1 MNYKRVVI
9 GYALVIM
16 VLGLAVWM
24 VYGNT
29 VSFMQIERAERE
41 FVKRRD
47 VTDSLVYCFLEMSNS
62 ERAVCLGKADEWDN
76 FDRSLRRTM
85 SLADSLK
92 TLAGDSSRNG
102 KTDSLKMLLA
112 LKRKNTMMIME
123 EIAGNN
129 PDVFFSEKVSSLH
142 KGEDSVVIHPKTPK
156 VEESKEVV
164 YDIVKT
170 RKGFFAR
177 LADVFRKQHTDTVRV
192 RRRSKK
198 AAGDSA
204 RHSIDIADT
213 VADVL
218 EEIKREE
225 AKARRARL
233 RGLAVREQT
242 QQMVGVQLARRMEQ
256 LLEDIRND
264 EHRSLQTALDDDLRQ
279 RRSVMLK
286 IILLAVVAVLSAV
299 VLLFHVFR
307 DIRRTRVYHD
317 NLELAKA
324 ETERVMAQRERLLL
338 TITHDI
344 KAPAASISGFIELL
358 GEYVKD
364 RKAASYLRNI
374 KSSAT
379 HLLHL
384 VSALLDY
391 HRLESGKA
399 ETRSVSFSARQLAV
413 GCVEA
418 MRPQA
423 DAKGLA
429 LRCDTAGC
437 SDMLCRGDAFR
448 IKQILDNL
456 IGNALKYTSEG
467 SVSVKA
473 AVRYGWLH
481 IDVSDTGC
489 GMTPDEARRVFN
501 AFTRL
506 PGAQGTEGVGLGLSI
521 TKEIVTLL
529 GGRITLES
537 EKGKGTTFHV
547 SLPVTVPASG
557 QSRSEEETEGADDG
571 HAGSLTSS
579 APSAVPASPSVSCHD
594 SLRESR
600 DRASFSGF
608 PSLQESRSGFLIV
621 DDDRLQLQ
629 LLKEMLARLSQ
640 GRCAVTACSSA
651 AEALAAFGRERPQVF
666 FIDIEMPEMSGTEIV
681 SRVPSGSGTRLI
693 AMTAHEPSI
702 EPKLK
707 EAGFD
712 ACLFKPF
719 NIRQLAETLSA
730 VTGKSVMPSAE
741 AAENKYESR
750 FDTIMEYAAGDEAA
764 AREILESLGE
774 ELKAH
779 AATLRRAAA
788 DADRDAISRVAHK
801 ALPMLGMLKAAST
814 AGLKVLSPENIGN
827 VDDNEIRRHCEVII
841 NEMEE
846 IIAEIPTSPESPER
860 RECL

>member
-1 MNYKRVVI
+1 MGYKKVVT
-9 GYALVIM
+9 GYVLVIA

-24 VYGNT
+24 VYSNT
-29 VSFMQIERAERE
+29 VSLMRMERTGRE
-41 FVKRRD
+41 LVKRRG

-62 ERAVCLGKADEWDN
+62 ERAVCLGRADEWEE
-76 FDRSLRRTM
+76 FDRSLRRVM

-92 TLAGDSSRNG
+92 TLTGDSGHGG
-102 KTDSLKMLLA
+102 KADSLKALLA
-112 LKRKNTMMIME
+112 LKRRNTMMIME
-123 EIAGNN
+123 EIAGNSS
-129 PDVFFSEKVSSLH
+129 DVFFREKVRSLH
-142 KGEDSVVIHPKTPK
+142 KGEDSVVIHTNTPK
-156 VEESKEVV
+156 VEENKEVV

-177 LADVFRKQHTDTVRV
+177 LADAFRRQHTDTVRV
-192 RRRSKK
+192 RRRSSK
-198 AAGDSA
+198 AVSDSA

-213 VADVL
+213 VAGVL

-225 AKARRARL
+225 TEARRARMK
-233 RGLAVREQT
+233 GLAAREQA
-242 QQMVGVQLARRMEQ
+242 QQMVGVQIARRTGQ
-256 LLEDIRND
+256 LLEDIRKD
-264 EHRSLQTALDDDLRQ
+264 EHRSLQAALGDDLRQ
-279 RRSVMLK
+279 RRGVMLK
-286 IILLAVVAVLSAV
+286 IILLAVVAVLSAM
-299 VLLFHVFR
+299 VLLFHVLR
-307 DIRRTRVYHD
+307 DIRRTRAYHE
-317 NLELAKA
+317 NLEQAKA

-338 TITHDI
+338 TMTHDI

-374 KSSAT
+374 RSSAT
-379 HLLHL
+379 HLLRL
-384 VSALLDY
+384 VGALLDY
-391 HRLESGKA
+391 HRLESGEA
-399 ETRSVSFSARQLAV
+399 ETRSLSFSARQLIES
-413 GCVEA
+413 CVEA

-429 LRCDTAGC
+429 LCCDTAGC
-437 SDMLCRGDAFR
+437 PGMLCRGDAFR

-481 IDVSDTGC
+481 TDVSDTGC
-489 GMTPDEARRVFN
+489 GMTPGEARRVFN

-547 SLPVTVPASG
+547 SLPVSVNTSDPSQGEGGREGEGESHAVSSVPHAAPSP
-557 QSRSEEETEGADDG
+557 
-571 HAGSLTSS
+571 AGSHCGSLPESRTGD
-579 APSAVPASPSVSCHD
+579 SPSES
-594 SLRESR
+594 SFIPESR
-600 DRASFSGF
+600 G
-608 PSLQESRSGFLIV
+608 GFLIV

-640 GRCAVTACSSA
+640 GQCAVTACSSA
-651 AEALAAFGRERPQVF
+651 AEAIATFGRERPQVF
-666 FIDIEMPEMSGTEIV
+666 FVDIEMPEMSGTEIV
-681 SRVPSGSGTRLI
+681 SRLPSGSGTRLI

-719 NIRQLAETLSA
+719 SIQQLAETLSA
-730 VTGKSVMPSAE
+730 VTGERVTPSAE
-741 AAENKYESR
+741 AAENKPESR

-788 DADRDAISRVAHK
+788 DADRGAVSRVAHK
-801 ALPMLGMLKAAST
+801 ALPVLEMLKAAST

>member
-29 VSFMQIERAERE
+29 VAFMQIEKAERE
-41 FVKRRD
+41 FVRRRD

-62 ERAVCLGKADEWDN
+62 ERAVCLGKADEWEN
-76 FDRSLRRTM
+76 FDRALSRAM
-85 SLADSLK
+85 ALADSLK
-92 TLAGDSSRNG
+92 TLADDSSRNG
-102 KTDSLKMLLA
+102 KTDSLKTLLA
-112 LKRKNTMMIME
+112 LKRRNTMMIME
-123 EIAGNN
+123 EIAGSD
-129 PDVFFSEKVSSLH
+129 PDAFFSEKVSSLH
-142 KGEDSVVIHPKTPK
+142 KGEDSVVIRHKTPK
-156 VEESKEVV
+156 VEENREVV

-177 LADVFRKQHTDTVRV
+177 LADAFRKQHTDTVSV
-192 RRRSKK
+192 RQRSKK
-198 AAGDSA
+198 AVSDSA
-204 RHSIDIADT
+204 LHSIDIADT
-213 VADVL
+213 VAGVL

-225 AKARRARL
+225 AKARRARME
-233 RGLAVREQT
+233 GLAVREQT

-256 LLEDIRND
+256 LLGDIRD
-264 EHRSLQTALDDDLRQ
+264 GERRSLQTALDDDLRQ
-279 RRSVMLK
+279 RRGVMLK
-286 IILLAVVAVLSAV
+286 IILLAAAAVLSAV
-299 VLLFHVFR
+299 VLLFHVRR

-317 NLELAKA
+317 SLELAKA

-358 GEYVKD
+358 GEYVRD

-379 HLLHL
+379 HLLRL

-413 GCVEA
+413 SCVEA

-429 LRCDTAGC
+429 LSCDTAGC
-437 SDMLCRGDAFR
+437 AGMLCRGDAFR

-467 SVSVKA
+467 SVGVKA

-481 IDVSDTGC
+481 MDVSDTGC

-506 PGAQGTEGVGLGLSI
+506 PGAEGTEGVGLGLSI
-521 TKEIVTLL
+521 TREIVTLL
-529 GGRITLES
+529 GGRVTLES
-537 EKGKGTTFHV
+537 EKGRGTVFHV
-547 SLPVTVPASG
+547 SLPVTVQASSDDEG
-557 QSRSEEETEGADDG
+557 ETWMAGESHEEARFSRPVSLADG
-571 HAGSLTSS
+571 GGT
-579 APSAVPASPSVSCHD
+579 
-594 SLRESR
+594 
-600 DRASFSGF
+600 
-608 PSLQESRSGFLIV
+608 FLIV

-629 LLKEMLARLSQ
+629 LLKEMLARVSQ
-640 GRCAVTACSSA
+640 GQCDVTACSSA

-666 FIDIEMPEMSGTEIV
+666 FIDIEMPGMSGTEIV
-681 SRVPSGSGTRLI
+681 NRLPAGSGTRLI

-702 EPKLK
+702 EPRLR

-730 VTGKSVMPSAE
+730 VMGKSVMPPAE
-741 AAENKYESR
+741 AAENKSESR
-750 FDTIMEYAAGDEAA
+750 FGTIMEYAAGDEAA
-764 AREILESLGE
+764 AREILESLCE

-779 AATLRRAAA
+779 TATLRRAAA
-788 DADRDAISRVAHK
+788 DADRGAVSRVAHK
-801 ALPMLGMLKAAST
+801 ALPVLEMLKAAST

-827 VDDNEIRRHCEVII
+827 VDDNEVRRHCEVII
-841 NEMEE
+841 NDMEE
-846 IIAEIPTSPESPER
+846 IIAEINEEDGSEF
-860 RECL
+860 